1 MLPISTVRR
10 ALNALFTVFV
20 IVVTVSVVSGQD
32 SSSPNKDDVIKLVKA
47 GLPSAVIVAKISSSA
62 TDLDT

>member
-1 MLPISTVRR
+1 MLSISTVRR
-10 ALNALFTVFV
+10 ALNALFTVFA
-20 IVVTVSVVSGQD
+20 IAATGSVVSGQD
-32 SSSPNKDDVIKLVKA
+32 SSAPNKDDVIKLVDA